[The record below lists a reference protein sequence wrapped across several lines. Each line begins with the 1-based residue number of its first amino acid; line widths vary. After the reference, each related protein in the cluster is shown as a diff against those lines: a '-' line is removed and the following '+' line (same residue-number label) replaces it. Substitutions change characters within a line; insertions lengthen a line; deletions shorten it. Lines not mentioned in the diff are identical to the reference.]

1 MTAKTWIILQREYLQ
16 RLKSRAFIL
25 TTILGPIALAAAVI
39 IPIATTLLI
48 RGDAQRTIYL
58 LDEVGLPTDHLNL
71 PSDVKIVL
79 SDLPEDSLKTMVLD
93 QRIDGYLLLPGGILD
108 GRGAVRYVSRGGGG
122 LQFRLILEQAVS
134 ALIKEA
140 RLIQAGV
147 GDDVLEI
154 IESDVR
160 VDSIRLTDEGEG
172 ADASGLLALFGYLM
186 AMIIYVCVFLYG
198 SLVMRSVIEEKTSR
212 IVEVVVSSVRPFE
225 LMLGKV
231 LGVGALG
238 LTQILIWAGAFVLL
252 VSAGGLFIGT
262 MIPGSVDLGTAA
274 ADVQPPVDF
283 SAFGFPE
290 IPFSFFI
297 YFVGFFLGGYLL
309 YASLFAAIGSVVEQ
323 ESDAQ
328 QFMIPVAIPII
339 LSLLLLGHVIE
350 TPNSTLAVVASL
362 IPFFAPV
369 LMPVRVI
376 MAHLPIWQAPLALT
390 LLFATFLL
398 TVWLCARIYRTGI
411 LMYGKRPAISDILKW
426 MRVG

>member
-1 MTAKTWIILQREYLQ
+1 MTSKTWIIVQREYLQ
-16 RLKSRAFIL
+16 RLKSRTFIL
-25 TTILGPIALAAAVI
+25 TTLLGPIALAAAVI

-48 RGDAQRTIYL
+48 QDDAERTIYL
-58 LDEVGLPTDHLNL
+58 HDEAGLPADHLDL
-71 PSDVKIVL
+71 PEDVEVVV
-79 SDLPEDSLKTMVLD
+79 SDLPEDSLKAMVLD
-93 QRIDGYLLLPGGILD
+93 ERIDGYLLVPGQILEGD
-108 GRGAVRYVSRGGGG
+108 ETVRYVSRGGGG
-122 LQFRLILEQAVS
+122 LQFRLVLEQAVS
-134 ALIKEA
+134 ALIREA
-140 RLIQAGV
+140 RLIRAGA

-160 VDSIRLTDEGEG
+160 IDSIRLTDEGEG
-172 ADASGLLALFGYLM
+172 ADASGFLALFGYLM

-238 LTQILIWAGAFVLL
+238 LTQILIWIGAFVVL
-252 VSAGGLFIGT
+252 VSAGGLFVGVLMPT
-262 MIPGSVDLGTAA
+262 AVDLETTGSG
-274 ADVQPPVDF
+274 VQPPVDL
-283 SAFGFPE
+283 SSLGFPA
-290 IPFSFFI
+290 IPFSFAL

-350 TPNSTLAVVASL
+350 TPESTLSVVTSL
-362 IPFFAPV
+362 IPFFSPV

-376 MAHLPIWQAPLALT
+376 MAHLPFWQAPLALI

-411 LMYGKRPAISDILKW
+411 LMYGKRPSISDILKW